1 MNFWWILYIIDW
13 LLFVPVALTT
23 LYILF
28 FSTASIFWK
37 RDTPKNAK
45 QSKRFIVLIPAYRS
59 DRIIMDTVNSVLG
72 QTYAQRNFD
81 IVVVSDHESEMTNMK
96 LAQMP
101 ITLLTPNFAQSSKVK
116 SLQYGIL
123 NLPQFKIYD
132 AVVILDAGN
141 VVEPEFLEQVN
152 DAYESAGTK
161 AVQCHRLARN
171 NDTPISRLD
180 AIFEEINNSVFRRGH
195 LAVGLSAALN
205 SSGMI
210 FDFTW
215 FKQNIMKI
223 RVTTG
228 ETKELESLL
237 VREGIYIDYF
247 DHIHVYDIK
256 TSKVSAFNRQRG
268 RWTYTQLHALLNN
281 FRYLPGAFFNSRY
294 DQVDK
299 IVQWLLI
306 PRTILMGIIMVM
318 SIVLPFI
325 YMTVVLK
332 WWTVGALILLAF
344 SLATPDYMVE
354 KTWDKDF
361 LHAPFVT
368 IGGLLNIFRAGR
380 DEAGNRLDA
389 FSHLLRKFMFKK
401 KRLS

>member
-1 MNFWWILYIIDW
+1 
-13 LLFVPVALTT
+13 
-23 LYILF
+23 
-28 FSTASIFWK
+28 
-37 RDTPKNAK
+37 
-45 QSKRFIVLIPAYRS
+45 
-59 DRIIMDTVNSVLG
+59 
-72 QTYAQRNFD
+72 
-81 IVVVSDHESEMTNMK
+81 
-96 LAQMP
+96 
-101 ITLLTPNFAQSSKVK
+101 
-116 SLQYGIL
+116 
-123 NLPQFKIYD
+123 
-132 AVVILDAGN
+132 
-141 VVEPEFLEQVN
+141 
-152 DAYESAGTK
+152 
-161 AVQCHRLARN
+161 
-171 NDTPISRLD
+171 
-180 AIFEEINNSVFRRGH
+180 
-195 LAVGLSAALN
+195 
-205 SSGMI
+205 MI
-210 FDFTW
+210 FDFAW
-215 FKQNIMKI
+215 FKQSIMKI

-256 TSKVSAFNRQRG
+256 TSKVNAFNRQRG

-332 WWTVGALILLAF
+332 WWTVGAIILLAF